1 MTRIARIQHAAG
13 LFEETRY
20 TLSKAVE
27 SQPYDLPARALL
39 AEGELRIG
47 HADAAADIATTL
59 RTEFATDPIGHTLL
73 GEVAMARNQAAAAV
87 IEYGTALAMTAQ
99 NQL

>member
-1 MTRIARIQHAAG
+1 M
-13 LFEETRY
+13 
-20 TLSKAVE
+20 
-27 SQPYDLPARALL
+27 L

-59 RTEFATDPIGHTLL
+59 STEFATDPIGYTLL
-73 GEVAMARNQAAAAV
+73 GEVAMARNRALAAV

-99 NQL
+99 NPALVLKRHLAMRAAGDNPGAATLLKEWLVAHPAERWA